1 MFHLPNESAL
11 INRYGFPSQGHS
23 FVLSRLK
30 ARILSVFS
38 GGHEATASMRCGAL
52 LAVNLGKNKFSPPDS
67 IDDFV
72 AGVKTFG
79 PYSDVLVVNVS
90 SPNTYGL
97 R

>member
-1 MFHLPNESAL
+1 VFHLPNDSAL

-23 FVLSRLK
+23 FVLSRLR
-30 ARILSVFS
+30 ARIPSVFC
-38 GGHEATASMRCGAL
+38 GGHEATAAMRGGAL
-52 LAVNLGKNKFSPPDS
+52 LAVNLGKNKDSPPDS

-72 AGVKTFG
+72 AGVKAFG
-79 PYSDVLVVNVS
+79 SYSDVLVVNVS